1 MISLSCN
8 DISFF
13 NFFHRKQELWHDQIP
28 TPVASYRARLLLSA
42 SLLWDRA
49 PSLFFPKRRL
59 LVIINLE
66 MVTVKK
72 TVCPSSSP
80 PQKKIFFKI
89 NKTLINGWTLHFVLN
104 GVSSVPKNTFATLSF
119 SKLIHLLTLRFK
131 DWNNIQEKKDE
142 VALMSGSRNDLQQ
155 SFWDWIKTLSFYH
168 PAEKYI
174 SFEMSWTIGI
184 NTSIL

>member
-1 MISLSCN
+1 M
-8 DISFF
+8 
-13 NFFHRKQELWHDQIP
+13 
-28 TPVASYRARLLLSA
+28 ASYRARLLLSA

-72 TVCPSSSP
+72 NGLPLPHPPPSKEKLN
-80 PQKKIFFKI
+80 KK
-89 NKTLINGWTLHFVLN
+89 NYQTLINGRTLHFVLN
-104 GVSSVPKNTFATLSF
+104 GVHVSSVPKNTFATLSF
-119 SKLIHLLTLRFK
+119 SKLIHLFTLRFK

-155 SFWDWIKTLSFYH
+155 SFWDWIKMLSFYH
-168 PAEKYI
+168 PAEKYL